1 MKNLVHRLSDPRDP
15 SYPFTD
21 TYICSNC
28 NERLNINDTKC
39 NVCQL
44 HIHGMVKKSSASNQA
59 RRKIIAPDYNTILT
73 AKKSK
78 SIKQDNSININAD
91 LNVAAKAIFK
101 HSMILILVLGA
112 MLAMLIAYDL
122 NQNIVKSRDNYLETL
137 INE

>member
-1 MKNLVHRLSDPRDP
+1 MINLVHRLADPRDP

-39 NVCQL
+39 NVCQS
-44 HIHGMVKKSSASNQA
+44 HIDGMLKKSSASNQT
-59 RRKIIAPDYNTILT
+59 RKKIITPDYNTILT
-73 AKKSK
+73 AKKTK
-78 SIKQDNSININAD
+78 SLKQDNSININAD
-91 LNVAAKAIFK
+91 LNIEAKAIFK
-101 HSMILILVLGA
+101 HSIIFILTLGA
-112 MLAMLIAYDL
+112 MLAILIAYDL

>member
-1 MKNLVHRLSDPRDP
+1 MKNLVHRLADPRDP

-44 HIHGMVKKSSASNQA
+44 HIHGMVKKSSSSNQP
-59 RRKIIAPDYNTILT
+59 RKKIIAPDYNTILT
-73 AKKSK
+73 TKKSK
-78 SIKQDNSININAD
+78 SIKQDNSININVD
-91 LNVAAKAIFK
+91 AKAIFK

>member
-1 MKNLVHRLSDPRDP
+1 MKNLVHRLADPRDP

-28 NERLNINDTKC
+28 NERLKINDSKC

-44 HIHGMVKKSSASNQA
+44 YIHGMVKKSSASNQT
-59 RRKIIAPDYNTILT
+59 RKKIITPDYNTILT
-73 AKKSK
+73 AKKTK
-78 SIKQDNSININAD
+78 SLKQDNSININAD
-91 LNVAAKAIFK
+91 LNIEAKAIFK
-101 HSMILILVLGA
+101 HSIIFILTLGA

>member
-1 MKNLVHRLSDPRDP
+1 MKNLVHRLADPRDP

-28 NERLNINDTKC
+28 NERLMINDSKC

-44 HIHGMVKKSSASNQA
+44 YIHGMVKKSSASNQT
-59 RRKIIAPDYNTILT
+59 RKKIITPDYNTILT
-73 AKKSK
+73 AKKTK
-78 SIKQDNSININAD
+78 SLKQDNSININAD
-91 LNVAAKAIFK
+91 LNIEAKAIFK
-101 HSMILILVLGA
+101 HSIIFILTLGA
-112 MLAMLIAYDL
+112 MLAILIAYDL

>member
-1 MKNLVHRLSDPRDP
+1 MKNLVHRLADPRDP

-28 NERLNINDTKC
+28 NERLKINDSKC

-44 HIHGMVKKSSASNQA
+44 YIHGMVNKSSASNQT
-59 RRKIIAPDYNTILT
+59 RKKIITPDYNTILT
-73 AKKSK
+73 AKKTK
-78 SIKQDNSININAD
+78 SLKQDNSININAD
-91 LNVAAKAIFK
+91 LNIEAKAIFK
-101 HSMILILVLGA
+101 HSIIFILTLGA
-112 MLAMLIAYDL
+112 MLAILIAYDL

>member
-1 MKNLVHRLSDPRDP
+1 MKNLVHRLADPRDP

-28 NERLNINDTKC
+28 NERLKINDSKC

-44 HIHGMVKKSSASNQA
+44 YIHGMVKKSSASNQT
-59 RRKIIAPDYNTILT
+59 RKKIITPDYNTILT
-73 AKKSK
+73 AKKTK
-78 SIKQDNSININAD
+78 SLKQDNSININAD
-91 LNVAAKAIFK
+91 LNIEAKAIFK
-101 HSMILILVLGA
+101 HSIIFILTLWA
-112 MLAMLIAYDL
+112 MLAILIAYDL

>member
-1 MKNLVHRLSDPRDP
+1 MKNLVHRLADPRDP

-28 NERLNINDTKC
+28 NERLKINDSKC

-44 HIHGMVKKSSASNQA
+44 YIHGMVKKSSASNQT
-59 RRKIIAPDYNTILT
+59 RKKIITPDYNTILT
-73 AKKSK
+73 AKKTK
-78 SIKQDNSININAD
+78 SLKQDNSININAD
-91 LNVAAKAIFK
+91 LNIEAKAIFK
-101 HSMILILVLGA
+101 HSIIFILTLGA
-112 MLAMLIAYDL
+112 MLAILIAYDL

>member
-1 MKNLVHRLSDPRDP
+1 MKNLVHRLADPRDP

-28 NERLNINDTKC
+28 NERLKINDSKC

-44 HIHGMVKKSSASNQA
+44 YIHGMVKKSSASNQT
-59 RRKIIAPDYNTILT
+59 RKKIITPDYNTILT
-73 AKKSK
+73 AKKTK
-78 SIKQDNSININAD
+78 SLKQDNSININAD
-91 LNVAAKAIFK
+91 LNIEAKSIFK
-101 HSMILILVLGA
+101 HSIIFILTLGS
-112 MLAMLIAYDL
+112 MLAILIAYDL

>member
-1 MKNLVHRLSDPRDP
+1 MKNLVHRLADPRDP

-28 NERLNINDTKC
+28 NERLKINDSKC

-44 HIHGMVKKSSASNQA
+44 YIHGMVKKSSASNQT
-59 RRKIIAPDYNTILT
+59 RKKIITPDYNTNLT
-73 AKKSK
+73 AKKTK
-78 SIKQDNSININAD
+78 SLKQDNSININAD
-91 LNVAAKAIFK
+91 LNIEAKAIFK
-101 HSMILILVLGA
+101 HSIILILTLGA
-112 MLAMLIAYDL
+112 MLAILIAYDL

>member
-39 NVCQL
+39 NVCQS
-44 HIHGMVKKSSASNQA
+44 HIDGMLKKSSASNQT
-59 RRKIIAPDYNTILT
+59 RKKIIAPDYNTILSS
-73 AKKSK
+73 KKSK

-91 LNVAAKAIFK
+91 LNVDAKAIFK

-122 NQNIVKSRDNYLETL
+122 NQNIVKSRDNYLEIL